1 MKIKL
6 AIIIASILT
15 AMISQAQPTAAVE
28 AGYSPVNKCGMAGF
42 SAGYNW
48 KLLNLS
54 AGGQANTSS
63 VVTKGMAFNVKV
75 GHEITISDGWYAIPY
90 IGYAYHFNSSD
101 NKSLNSNNSLYS
113 FELARSIKY
122 EDDDKVR
129 VYISY
134 TKTGTWQ
141 FASIGVRGLF

>member
-1 MKIKL
+1 MKLKLIIL
-6 AIIIASILT
+6 AISVIWAMASK
-15 AMISQAQPTAAVE
+15 AQPTAALE
-28 AGYSPVNKCGMAGF
+28 AGYSSNKCGMAGF